1 MSKEK
6 ILPLVLIIIQ
16 VMSAI
21 PYTLTG
27 DWRHTIYWIAA
38 AVLNIAVTF

>member
-6 ILPLVLIIIQ
+6 ILPLVLIVLQ
-16 VMSAI
+16 GASAI
-21 PYTLTG
+21 PYTTTG
-27 DWRHTIYWIAA
+27 DWRHTIYWIAE